1 MDDRTVS
8 VYESSIEDGEEWM
21 EISNL
26 IDLAY
31 QYKFG

>member
-1 MDDRTVS
+1 MNASTITV
-8 VYESSIEDGEEWM
+8 EEDKDFE

-31 QYKFG
+31 QYKFDLQYQG